1 MHQGQIPT
9 QHNFP
14 PPQSQTSATREE
26 YNPAA
31 PQVGMPRG
39 LSVEA
44 QGASSLDDLI
54 SDASKQADVN
64 AARATTATPKPDT
77 PQPTP
82 AGTKEEAGDD
92 KATKK
97 EKEGKEKTTKP
108 TRMVYTDNETSPE
121 EKMALMPKYAF
132 TPPQKAIRV

>member
-1 MHQGQIPT
+1 
-9 QHNFP
+9 
-14 PPQSQTSATREE
+14 
-26 YNPAA
+26 
-31 PQVGMPRG
+31 MPGG

-64 AARATTATPKPDT
+64 AARAKTATPKPDT
-77 PQPTP
+77 PQPTL
-82 AGTKEEAGDD
+82 AGVKDEAAED

-97 EKEGKEKTTKP
+97 EKEGKEKTTRP

-132 TPPQKAIRV
+132 TPSQKAIRA